1 MPGMGI
7 YIFSVRKCSL
17 RDHTINEEKSKLIM
31 SKNRYQLN
39 RESPLSSKEEDVG
52 KAVVNAAFYVH
63 KSLGPGLLERV
74 YEVCF
79 CHVLSERGYKVLR
92 QVDIPIVFE
101 DKMFEEGLRL
111 DVMVNDV
118 VVCELKAL
126 EQVHPVW
133 QAQLLSHMK
142 LTGKRLGYLI
152 NFNVPLIKDGIK
164 RMIL

>member
-1 MPGMGI
+1 MTM
-7 YIFSVRKCSL
+7 
-17 RDHTINEEKSKLIM
+17 
-31 SKNRYQLN
+31 KNKESQYQLK
-39 RESPLSSKEEDVG
+39 RRSTLSIEEEEVG
-52 KAVVNAAFYVH
+52 RAVVNAAFYVH

-79 CHVLSERGYKVLR
+79 CHILSKRGYKVLR
-92 QVDIPIVFE
+92 QIDIPIVFE
-101 DKMFEEGLRL
+101 DMTFEEGLRL
-111 DVMVNDV
+111 DVMVNDL

-152 NFNVPLIKDGIK
+152 NFNVPLIKDGIQ